1 MRRPA
6 GFSTTY
12 CFHGDH
18 KQKLKM
24 AEDVDSSTSLP
35 KLAAESSEVP
45 SNASLTKFSV
55 EHKSDYDDEYEDEVT
70 QLPTEGEVAEPMDDF
85 MSDDEDDDTNLV
97 VLDPNHVSHFVVML
111 QKSYASFIAT
121 YGKGPSCS

>member
-1 MRRPA
+1 
-6 GFSTTY
+6 
-12 CFHGDH
+12 
-18 KQKLKM
+18 M
-24 AEDVDSSTSLP
+24 AEDIDSSTSLP

-45 SNASLTKFSV
+45 SNTSHTKFSV

-111 QKSYASFIAT
+111 QKKLCFFYSHLW
-121 YGKGPSCS
+121 KGSKLLLRIN